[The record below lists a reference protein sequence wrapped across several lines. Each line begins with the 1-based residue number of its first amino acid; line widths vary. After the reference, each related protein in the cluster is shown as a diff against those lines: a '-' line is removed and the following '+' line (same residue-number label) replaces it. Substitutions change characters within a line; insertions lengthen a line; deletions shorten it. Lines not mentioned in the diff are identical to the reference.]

1 MKKSLW
7 KKLAALT
14 LVLIMVMSLAAC
26 DNSKKQNDD
35 GGGGIVAG
43 DDNPGGNNGL
53 SEDSPYRDKGF
64 DLSKRETVVMYAI
77 GEKPTDMDK
86 VMEIVNKQYMEPWIN
101 TTLEVK
107 FLSWGETVSL

>member
-1 MKKSLW
+1 MKKSFW

-14 LVLIMVMSLAAC
+14 LALIMVMSLAAC
-26 DNSKKQNDD
+26 GNSGKQNDT
-35 GGGGIVAG
+35 GGGIDAG
-43 DDNPGGNNGL
+43 EDNPGGNNGI

-64 DLSKRETVVMYAI
+64 DLSKHETVVMYAI

-101 TTLEVK
+101 TTLDQHH
-107 FLSWGETVSL
+107 FGC